1 MSDKSTENYLDN
13 LLDSM
18 NKLQDTDT
26 NMSEADQNEFLKKFE
41 DELENETY
49 DEYLSSFEKELEREN
64 EQAKGQ
70 ALNVQTP
77 APDDK
82 DASLDDMLTEFDRRM
97 KEQETQ
103 GDKQENKADDN
114 LSDAVFNFTP
124 ADSGIEMMDA
134 NMQEMAENPKQE
146 ETPESIITNEPQ
158 MVEEIGEPDL
168 AGNASKDVLDI
179 LDSDGLDNIGDL
191 LEGKTGETGNDIDDY
206 ASRQMKA
213 HEMTDGELDAQGTE
227 KKSLLKRII
236 SFFTKEPQS
245 DDVTDIQ
252 STAEGAET
260 DAKTL
265 SDENKQILEALD
277 ADGEL
282 NEATDKPKKGKKPK
296 KEKKPKKA
304 KKEKKPKAPKEK
316 KERIGWEKGPKLPKG
331 PVIVIWVFVMSIVV
345 FVLICTFLLG
355 NNSKVTDAQNTYN
368 QAIADLGQNKA
379 DSIELYTKAYSRLSG
394 LKLSGEDKQL
404 YNKLSVLA
412 SVSGKYDAY
421 KSFSDSGYVTMAADS
436 LVCAAGRCAVNV
448 ENAKEYGCEL
458 QLEQLKNI
466 ISDTL
471 SSQYGLSYDDA
482 IALYNIDDRD
492 DYTLALTQKLNEL
505 GIKEETK

>member
-26 NMSEADQNEFLKKFE
+26 KMSEADQDEFLKKFE

-49 DEYLSSFEKELEREN
+49 DEYLSSFEKELDREN

-97 KEQETQ
+97 KEEETQ
-103 GDKQENKADDN
+103 GDDQENKADDN
-114 LSDAVFNFTP
+114 LSDAVLNFTP
-124 ADSGIEMMDA
+124 ADSKIEMMDT
-134 NMQEMAENPKQE
+134 NMPEMAEDSKQE

-168 AGNASKDVLDI
+168 AGNASKDILDI

-191 LEGKTGETGNDIDDY
+191 LEGKTDETGNDIDDY
-206 ASRQMKA
+206 ASRQMKV
-213 HEMTDGELDAQGTE
+213 HEPTDGELDAQGTA
-227 KKSLLKRII
+227 KKSLFKKII

-245 DDVTDIQ
+245 DDVTDTQ
-252 STAEGAET
+252 GMADGTET
-260 DAKTL
+260 DAQML

-277 ADGEL
+277 ANGEP
-282 NEATDKPKKGKKPK
+282 NEAIDKSKKGKKPK
-296 KEKKPKKA
+296 KEKKQ
-304 KKEKKPKAPKEK
+304 KAPKEK

-394 LKLSGEDKQL
+394 LKLSGDDEKL

-412 SVSGKYDAY
+412 AVSGKYDAY

-436 LVCAAGRCAVNV
+436 LVCAAGRCAVNAD
-448 ENAKEYGCEL
+448 NAKEYGCET

-505 GIKEETK
+505 GIKEETE

>member
-26 NMSEADQNEFLKKFE
+26 KMSEADQDEFLKKFE

-49 DEYLSSFEKELEREN
+49 DEYLSSFEKELDREN

-97 KEQETQ
+97 KEEETQ
-103 GDKQENKADDN
+103 GDDQENKADDN
-114 LSDAVFNFTP
+114 LSDAVLNFTP
-124 ADSGIEMMDA
+124 ADSGIEMMDT
-134 NMQEMAENPKQE
+134 NMPEMAEDSKQE

-168 AGNASKDVLDI
+168 AGNASKDILDI

-191 LEGKTGETGNDIDDY
+191 LEGKTDETGNDIDDY
-206 ASRQMKA
+206 ASRQMKV
-213 HEMTDGELDAQGTE
+213 HEPADGELDAQGTA
-227 KKSLLKRII
+227 KKSFFKKII

-245 DDVTDIQ
+245 DDVTDTQ
-252 STAEGAET
+252 DTADGTET
-260 DAKTL
+260 DAQML

-277 ADGEL
+277 ANGEP
-282 NEATDKPKKGKKPK
+282 NKASDKSKKGKKPK
-296 KEKKPKKA
+296 KEKKPKA
-304 KKEKKPKAPKEK
+304 SKEK

-394 LKLSGEDKQL
+394 LKLSGDDEKL

-412 SVSGKYDAY
+412 AVSGKYDAY

-436 LVCAAGRCAVNV
+436 LVCAAGRCAVNAD
-448 ENAKEYGCEL
+448 NAKEYGCEL

-492 DYTLALTQKLNEL
+492 NYTLALTQKLNEL
-505 GIKEETK
+505 GIKEETE

>member
-26 NMSEADQNEFLKKFE
+26 KMSGADQDEFLKKFE

-49 DEYLSSFEKELEREN
+49 DEYLSNFEKELEREN

-124 ADSGIEMMDA
+124 ADSGKEMMDA
-134 NMQEMAENPKQE
+134 NMPEMAENPKQE

-179 LDSDGLDNIGDL
+179 LGSDGLDNIGDL

-213 HEMTDGELDAQGTE
+213 HETTDGELDAQGTE
-227 KKSLLKRII
+227 KKSLFKKII
-236 SFFTKEPQS
+236 
-245 DDVTDIQ
+245 
-252 STAEGAET
+252 
-260 DAKTL
+260 
-265 SDENKQILEALD
+265 
-277 ADGEL
+277 
-282 NEATDKPKKGKKPK
+282 
-296 KEKKPKKA
+296 
-304 KKEKKPKAPKEK
+304 
-316 KERIGWEKGPKLPKG
+316 
-331 PVIVIWVFVMSIVV
+331 
-345 FVLICTFLLG
+345 
-355 NNSKVTDAQNTYN
+355 
-368 QAIADLGQNKA
+368 
-379 DSIELYTKAYSRLSG
+379 
-394 LKLSGEDKQL
+394 
-404 YNKLSVLA
+404 
-412 SVSGKYDAY
+412 
-421 KSFSDSGYVTMAADS
+421 
-436 LVCAAGRCAVNV
+436 
-448 ENAKEYGCEL
+448 
-458 QLEQLKNI
+458 
-466 ISDTL
+466 
-471 SSQYGLSYDDA
+471 
-482 IALYNIDDRD
+482 
-492 DYTLALTQKLNEL
+492 
-505 GIKEETK
+505 

>member
-26 NMSEADQNEFLKKFE
+26 KMSGADQDEFLKKFE

-49 DEYLSSFEKELEREN
+49 DEYLSNFEKELEREN

-124 ADSGIEMMDA
+124 ADSGKEMMDA
-134 NMQEMAENPKQE
+134 NMPEMAENPKQE

-213 HEMTDGELDAQGTE
+213 HETTDGELDAQGTE
-227 KKSLLKRII
+227 KKSLFKKII

-245 DDVTDIQ
+245 DDVTDTQ
-252 STAEGAET
+252 GMADGTET
-260 DAKTL
+260 DAQML
-265 SDENKQILEALD
+265 SDENNQEE
-277 ADGEL
+277 EL
-282 NEATDKPKKGKKPK
+282 KTQATPNECDEETVGQETSQENEAPLTEEEKLAQELEKANEQIEEQKDKYLRLSAEFDNYRKRTM
-296 KEKKPKKA
+296 KEKAELILNGGEKSISSILPIVDDFERALKNMETA
-304 KKEKKPKAPKEK
+304 TDVAAVKEGVELIYNK
-316 KERIGWEKGPKLPKG
+316 
-331 PVIVIWVFVMSIVV
+331 FMSV
-345 FVLICTFLLG
+345 
-355 NNSKVTDAQNTYN
+355 
-368 QAIADLGQNKA
+368 LGQNGVKV
-379 DSIELYTKAYSRLSG
+379 IETK
-394 LKLSGEDKQL
+394 
-404 YNKLSVLA
+404 
-412 SVSGKYDAY
+412 
-421 KSFSDSGYVTMAADS
+421 
-436 LVCAAGRCAVNV
+436 
-448 ENAKEYGCEL
+448 
-458 QLEQLKNI
+458 EQPL
-466 ISDTL
+466 DTD
-471 SSQYGLSYDDA
+471 YHEA
-482 IALYNIDDRD
+482 IAVIPAPNE
-492 DYTLALTQKLNEL
+492 ALKGKILDCVQTGYILNDKVIRHAKVVVGE
-505 GIKEETK
+505 

>member
-26 NMSEADQNEFLKKFE
+26 KMSEADQDEFLKKFE

-49 DEYLSSFEKELEREN
+49 DEYLSSFEKELDREN

-97 KEQETQ
+97 KEEETQ
-103 GDKQENKADDN
+103 GDDQENKADDN
-114 LSDAVFNFTP
+114 LSDAVLNFTP
-124 ADSGIEMMDA
+124 ADSKIEMMDT
-134 NMQEMAENPKQE
+134 NMPEMAEDSKQE

-168 AGNASKDVLDI
+168 AGNASKDILDI
-179 LDSDGLDNIGDL
+179 LDSDGLDNIGEL
-191 LEGKTGETGNDIDDY
+191 LEGKTDETGNDIDDY
-206 ASRQMKA
+206 ASRQMKV
-213 HEMTDGELDAQGTE
+213 HEPIDGELDAQGTA
-227 KKSLLKRII
+227 KKSLFKKII

-245 DDVTDIQ
+245 DDVTDTQ
-252 STAEGAET
+252 GTADGIET
-260 DAKTL
+260 DAQML

-277 ADGEL
+277 ANGEP
-282 NEATDKPKKGKKPK
+282 NKASDKSKKGKKP
-296 KEKKPKKA
+296 

-394 LKLSGEDKQL
+394 LKLSGDDEKL

-412 SVSGKYDAY
+412 AVSGKYDAY

-436 LVCAAGRCAVNV
+436 LVCAAGRCAVNAD
-448 ENAKEYGCEL
+448 NAKEYGCET

-505 GIKEETK
+505 GIKEETE